1 MTGTNPVPAID
12 LSRDALLSE
21 SAMALFRHY
30 MRPGETS
37 PQQVLMRAALRHS
50 TSAEEAQRLYDAAST
65 GQFAFSSSQ
74 LRQP

>member
-1 MTGTNPVPAID
+1 MTGTNLVPAID

-37 PQQVLMRAALRHS
+37 PQQVLMRATPLNFCRGSTAALRCS
-50 TSAEEAQRLYDAAST
+50 LDRTVRVLI
-65 GQFAFSSSQ
+65 
-74 LRQP
+74 